1 MLIPRYRTELRA
13 IVFAKLISFPLTFL
27 LTAILFRA
35 LSIEDYALYSFFV
48 ASFYQFSQFDFGIFA
63 SLKTE
68 VPRLLSSGED
78 NLSSYLFSTFI
89 ALVLIVLA
97 SFFALSS
104 GYFFFYNQSHAM
116 ENFVHYFIFFGLL
129 NNFFYFFLHT
139 NAALGRSQYLTFNQI
154 LHTLLFLPFCLAA
167 IFFDI
172 SDPRLF
178 ISAFV
183 VSALFSNLIFTLVS
197 LRNIQSYNF
206 SVAGLQLSSII
217 NTLIMGSPY
226 FLNQLIAVCF
236 VFGPKLAAF
245 MLLNASDVA
254 IQDLYSRLC
263 SPFLALCVVIS
274 VPGWTRL
281 AASFDNGSDDKD
293 DIRRSQRAIVIFLI
307 GCVVVISIVAPRIVE
322 LWVGQSA
329 PPQDLITR
337 IGFAV
342 YFGATILYLNTA
354 ALANGL
360 SELKLQALLGGGGVV
375 LSLLLL
381 VMLQATQ
388 RLDLT
393 SLNVAASVGLLLF
406 GFLGRMH
413 IFRSH

>member
-1 MLIPRYRTELRA
+1 MPIPRYKTELRA

-35 LSIEDYALYSFFV
+35 LSIADYALYSFFV

-63 SLKTE
+63 SIKTE
-68 VPRLLSSGED
+68 VPRLLSSTEN
-78 NLSSYLFSTFI
+78 NLPSYLYSSFL
-89 ALVLIVLA
+89 ALAFTAFVT
-97 SFFALSS
+97 FFALSV
-104 GYFFFYNQSHAM
+104 GYFLFYNQSHSM
-116 ENFVHYFIFFGLL
+116 ENFVYYFIFLGLL

-139 NAALGRSQYLTFNQI
+139 NAALGNSQYLTFNQVF
-154 LHTLLFLPFCLAA
+154 HTVLLLPFCLTAY
-167 IFFDI
+167 FFQV
-172 SDPRLF
+172 SDPHLF
-178 ISAFV
+178 ILVFV
-183 VSALFSNLIFTLVS
+183 ASLLFSNIIFSLVS
-197 LRNIQSYNF
+197 LRNIQSYNV
-206 SVAGLQLSSII
+206 SLAGVKLSPIT
-217 NTLIMGSPY
+217 NTLVMGSPY

-236 VFGPKLAAF
+236 VFGPKLVAF
-245 MLLNASDVA
+245 MFLNANDVA

-281 AASFDNGSDDKD
+281 AASFDTGTDDKD
-293 DIRRSQRAIVIFLI
+293 DIRRSQRAIVVCLI
-307 GCVVVISIVAPRIVE
+307 GCVLAVSSVAPWIVE

-329 PPQDLITR
+329 PPQALITR
-337 IGFAV
+337 IGFAA

-360 SELKLQALLGGGGVV
+360 RELKLQALLGGGGVV

-381 VMLQATQ
+381 MMLQATQ

-393 SLNVAASVGLLLF
+393 SLNVAASIGLLLF